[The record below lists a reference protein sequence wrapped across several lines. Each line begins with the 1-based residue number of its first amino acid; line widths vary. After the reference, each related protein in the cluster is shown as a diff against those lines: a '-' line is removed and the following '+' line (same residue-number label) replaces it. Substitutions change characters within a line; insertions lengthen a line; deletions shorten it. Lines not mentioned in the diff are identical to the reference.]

1 MMVDV
6 SFRHFTVILGA
17 SRDWE
22 LGGSYPDAAWSP
34 RPRDP
39 PLTTAT
45 LPLRLKMLLK
55 SCSWTSDSAELMVGN
70 ASCV

>member
-22 LGGSYPDAAWSP
+22 LGGSYPDAA
-34 RPRDP
+34 
-39 PLTTAT
+39 
-45 LPLRLKMLLK
+45 
-55 SCSWTSDSAELMVGN
+55 
-70 ASCV
+70 